1 MNKNSTCTDRDLRA
15 HNIAHVQTLK
25 CTCLS
30 ARLQTDKLI
39 INAAVQPDRAG
50 GGALT
55 CQVTHVLLQ

>member
-1 MNKNSTCTDRDLRA
+1 MDKDLRV
-15 HNIAHVQTLK
+15 HNITHVQTLK
-25 CTCLS
+25 CTCLT

-55 CQVTHVLLQ
+55 CQVTHVLLH